1 VSSESGASRARGLR
15 GVVITT
21 LAGRTKVIAFG
32 SESSR
37 KLKART
43 VGYPPQSATG
53 LSRLVLAEPASRER
67 LHRSLSRGRKAVHR
81 VAAVTEGKIDRPYPG
96 RTMVSERAGQRDPAN
111 DLCVRYHFV
120 LGGMAS

>member
-1 VSSESGASRARGLR
+1 MSSESGASRARGLR

-67 LHRSLSRGRKAVHR
+67 LHCSLSRGRKAVHS
-81 VAAVTEGKIDRPYPG
+81 TIP
-96 RTMVSERAGQRDPAN
+96 RAHYGFGESWTA
-111 DLCVRYHFV
+111 
-120 LGGMAS
+120 